1 MNIFDRSV
9 TLHAKEG
16 LFVATG
22 DTWYTIGGAA
32 PMITAIGENAITI
45 EGRLVFAPGASLASI
60 FVKSGSLSTI
70 SISESGYLD
79 SSIFGLLVDGSA
91 AQTQIT
97 NAGVLHGDNVGI
109 LDFGQ
114 HTSIH
119 NTGMIFG
126 QNAGVQLVSNSTGD
140 TKDLT
145 NSGVIVGRVAGVF
158 LSTSKAAWGL
168 PCQTPM
174 AAPPP

>member
-70 SISESGYLD
+70 SISESGYL
-79 SSIFGLLVDGSA
+79 
-91 AQTQIT
+91 
-97 NAGVLHGDNVGI
+97 
-109 LDFGQ
+109 
-114 HTSIH
+114 
-119 NTGMIFG
+119 ME
-126 QNAGVQLVSNSTGD
+126 
-140 TKDLT
+140 
-145 NSGVIVGRVAGVF
+145 
-158 LSTSKAAWGL
+158 W
-168 PCQTPM
+168 M
-174 AAPPP
+174 PPSPTASQCAKLWTLKPS